1 MMEIVE
7 DIEEYGPE
15 IEVFAIYEYMIEI
28 GARLITDYW
37 YVNEPDVGSDFDG
50 SQIILSHYEKLENL
64 KSEDT
69 EKKSL
74 GSSLVVLHST
84 CEAFKNAIMTTKE
97 HFLNFLECHI
107 PHPQLTW

>member
-1 MMEIVE
+1 MDTMNHKKFLNEQLNLMMEIVE

-69 EKKSL
+69 EKMTLFELMERFREQLES
-74 GSSLVVLHST
+74 
-84 CEAFKNAIMTTKE
+84 FKIKRIE
-97 HFLNFLECHI
+97 
-107 PHPQLTW
+107 

>member
-1 MMEIVE
+1 MDTMNHKKFLNEQLNLMMEIVK

-64 KSEDT
+64 KGEDT
-69 EKKSL
+69 EKMTLFELMERFREQLES
-74 GSSLVVLHST
+74 
-84 CEAFKNAIMTTKE
+84 FKIKRIE
-97 HFLNFLECHI
+97 
-107 PHPQLTW
+107 